1 MAIKMPRIGDLL
13 HRGLIYSLRYLAE
26 RTRGQIIISCFA
38 RRTLLIHF
46 DFGRKALAVKE
57 AQERLSKESEEV
69 KKESELA
76 EAAQAA
82 LQGRK
87 F

>member
-13 HRGLIYSLRYLAE
+13 HRGLIYSLVGISVWAVVMTGVVHRDTLQ
-26 RTRGQIIISCFA
+26 RGQE
-38 RRTLLIHF
+38 
-46 DFGRKALAVKE
+46 ALAVKE